1 MKIQYFTNNYDTKEI
16 NIPFESKDGIEL
28 DEAITV
34 TLKNGEQFS
43 VEQLKEDDVNTITI
57 SKIYKTEKVNL
68 KL

>member
-34 TLKNGEQFS
+34 TLKNGVQFS
-43 VEQLKEDDVNTITI
+43 VEYLKEDDVNTITI
-57 SKIYKTEKVNL
+57 STIYKTEKVNL

>member
-34 TLKNGEQFS
+34 TLKNGVQFS
-43 VEQLKEDDVNTITI
+43 VEYLKEDYVNTITI
-57 SKIYKTEKVNL
+57 STIYKTEKVNL

>member
-34 TLKNGEQFS
+34 TLKNGVQFS
-43 VEQLKEDDVNTITI
+43 VEYLKEDDVNTITI

>member
-34 TLKNGEQFS
+34 TLKNGVQFS
-43 VEQLKEDDVNTITI
+43 VEYLKEDDVNTITI
-57 SKIYKTEKVNL
+57 STIYNTEKVNL